1 MNTPPESGR
10 MIAYCSHIGRQC
22 IDKLLRNAGYGITPV
37 QSRALVYL
45 SCQGGQEVNQRD
57 LERELHL
64 KPSTVNGIVDRLEDK
79 GYLIRQ
85 TSPADG
91 RCRLLRLTEMGEEK
105 VAAFHAVLGETSRFY
120 TDCLSEE
127 EQVQLRDLLAR
138 IIANLESEVNNT

>member
-1 MNTPPESGR
+1 MNDILIPEALNHRVRTR
-10 MIAYCSHIGRQC
+10 M
-22 IDKLLRNAGYGITPV
+22 
-37 QSRALVYL
+37 
-45 SCQGGQEVNQRD
+45 
-57 LERELHL
+57 
-64 KPSTVNGIVDRLEDK
+64 